1 MQAFRARGT
10 FRAGNKDQDFTVDIV
25 AKDKDD
31 AMERVF
37 SNLGSRH
44 RASRRFVFIDEVKNI
59 DPSESSAPVVQAHF
73 GISSVEVADLP
84 KAEEE

>member
-1 MQAFRARGT
+1 
-10 FRAGNKDQDFTVDIV
+10 
-25 AKDKDD
+25 
-31 AMERVF
+31 MERVF
-37 SNLGSRH
+37 STFGSRH

>member
-1 MQAFRARGT
+1 MKAFRARGT

-37 SNLGSRH
+37 SNFGSRH
-44 RASRRFVFIDEVKNI
+44 RASRRFVFIDEVKKI
-59 DPSESSAPVVQAHF
+59 DPSESRAPVVQAHF
-73 GISSVEVADLP
+73 GIHSVEVADLP
-84 KAEEE
+84 KVEEE

>member
-1 MQAFRARGT
+1 MKAFRARGT

-37 SNLGSRH
+37 SNFGSRH
-44 RASRRFVFIDEVKNI
+44 RASRRFVFIDEVKKI
-59 DPSESSAPVVQAHF
+59 DPSESSAPVIQAHF
-73 GISSVEVADLP
+73 GISSLEVADLP
-84 KAEEE
+84 LSEEE